1 MWTLD
6 ASIYVRAAE
15 PDDPSGATCQ
25 ELIDRLSQTGALVIV
40 PRLLLAE
47 LAGVVRRLT
56 RDPIRARLAIDSLSF
71 MPHVQ
76 LVTLDDALIDE
87 AAEIAADRALK
98 GADAV
103 YVAGARRHRSILV
116 TLDREQRER
125 AAALVAV
132 MTPTAALSALAQ
144 PGE

>member
-6 ASIYVRAAE
+6 ASIVARSFDSADAH
-15 PDDPSGATCQ
+15 Q
-25 ELIDRLSQTGALVIV
+25 EVCLKLLEYLDQQTVPIVV
-40 PRLLLAE
+40 PRLLLTE
-47 LAGVVRRLT
+47 IAGAVRRIT
-56 RDPIRARLAIDSLSF
+56 RDPMRARLAAEAWTRL
-71 MPHVQ
+71 PHVQ

-103 YVAGARRHRSILV
+103 YVAVARRHRATLV

-132 MTPTAALSALAQ
+132 MTPTEALSALAQ

>member
-1 MWTLD
+1 
-6 ASIYVRAAE
+6 
-15 PDDPSGATCQ
+15 
-25 ELIDRLSQTGALVIV
+25 
-40 PRLLLAE
+40 
-47 LAGVVRRLT
+47 
-56 RDPIRARLAIDSLSF
+56 

-103 YVAGARRHRSILV
+103 YVAVARRHRAILV
-116 TLDREQRER
+116 TLDHEQRER

>member
-1 MWTLD
+1 
-6 ASIYVRAAE
+6 
-15 PDDPSGATCQ
+15 
-25 ELIDRLSQTGALVIV
+25 
-40 PRLLLAE
+40 
-47 LAGVVRRLT
+47 
-56 RDPIRARLAIDSLSF
+56 

-103 YVAGARRHRSILV
+103 YVAVARRHRSILV

>member
-1 MWTLD
+1 
-6 ASIYVRAAE
+6 
-15 PDDPSGATCQ
+15 
-25 ELIDRLSQTGALVIV
+25 
-40 PRLLLAE
+40 
-47 LAGVVRRLT
+47 
-56 RDPIRARLAIDSLSF
+56 

-103 YVAGARRHRSILV
+103 YVAVARRHRAILV